1 MFFNVVNEFSS
12 MDLSWVLAWLK
23 PSVLVERLFLIPVH
37 TAKNKT
43 EAVIEATQ
51 ALFNGQ
57 RMEKWHHRSQKNF
70 SP

>member
-12 MDLSWVLAWLK
+12 MDLSWVLAWRK
-23 PSVLVERLFLIPVH
+23 PSVLVEWLFLILVH

-43 EAVIEATQ
+43 EAAIETTQ

>member
-12 MDLSWVLAWLK
+12 MDLSWVLALLK
-23 PSVLVERLFLIPVH
+23 PCVLVEQLFLIPVH

-43 EAVIEATQ
+43 EAEIEAIQ

-57 RMEKWHHRSQKNF
+57 RMEKWHHR
-70 SP
+70 